1 MGHLPVQ
8 ATDDS
13 DGALGRTA
21 LLRLGGMPGVAWA
34 AGGAPRLFESVVR
47 HADAVERIAVRGR
60 ALADR
65 LGAEVV
71 PQASLAAADRGAV
84 LALRRRLHSGAAPRT
99 QDCLLLLRLPAVPAD
114 LAEQAHALLREAEAA
129 DAAPAGLRQAVVA
142 EQRRVAEQAWRTACD
157 SPVMRAFVD
166 SAAPGLVDEIER
178 RLAAGQSWS
187 SRNLRK
193 RAAYLWRLVG
203 RAAAKTT
210 PRGWTGQIAALP
222 VAAGPVDCPPLLP
235 PGTPSL
241 PVAAGPGGCPPL
253 LAPGT
258 PSLPVDSDPAGC
270 PSLPVG
276 SDSGGCAPLPVSS
289 DSGGCPP
296 LPVGSDPAGTPSLPV
311 GSDPGGCPPLP
322 VSSAPGGCPSL
333 LAPGTPLGPL
343 AAVAVENVHLVR
355 ARTTPPD
362 LRTAAPETLL
372 APTPLHFAEAP
383 PTGPGRVRCYVVDPL
398 EPGRLRQIVL
408 RRTRVL
414 EGVLALLADGPRPL
428 GELDRTLPAST
439 APPGGP
445 PLSHGVLRGF
455 LQHLHSLG
463 VLQICQAPRHYR
475 SAWVPADTVTTTGA
489 LPKAPTGGGSGA
501 WFLDSYRRL
510 GADAAVSGPAAA
522 RVERGLRIAA
532 RIAALRE
539 ADNVP
544 DGPEEGFSFAELTER
559 PRPISEILADRLSAD
574 TPPPTPRRYTGWPPA
589 RDPAG
594 GYARLLDHLDAAARS
609 GTDHVDLDD
618 ALLDALGAPRG
629 GDALPPWP
637 VDCLLRPLA
646 PAAGGGPVAVLETA
660 SAAGVLD
667 ARFADGLRALY
678 GGHRNSDAYRAFLA
692 AVEQRTGVRF
702 VDLLVPPLTER
713 SANAVRRPVT
723 TRWWTGD
730 PDPTPYYGSP
740 GRYARYLPLDRIS
753 LRRGSRGRIVA
764 EADGRRIIPVHHAT
778 RSPAPPY
785 DTLVRLLLA
794 ASHPAASCLVRLDAL
809 DAALPDRARL
819 PRLTAGGDL
828 VLAPATWR
836 IDRARLWRPGDDP
849 LAKVRALAL
858 LRRSA
863 GLPRYAFARTA
874 PGAKPVPVDLVSLTA
889 FHLIERLCAQEA
901 GTALWLEE
909 MLPAPGDLLLR
920 DPLHGGATVAAQ
932 LLLRLP
938 HDQSAGR
945 LAGAAADAL
954 VHGGPPDVPG
964 PPARR
969 PAGADPTR

>member
-222 VAAGPVDCPPLLP
+222 VAAGPVGCPPLLP

-241 PVAAGPGGCPPL
+241 PVG
-253 LAPGT
+253 
-258 PSLPVDSDPAGC
+258 SDPAGC
-270 PSLPVG
+270 
-276 SDSGGCAPLPVSS
+276 
-289 DSGGCPP
+289 
-296 LPVGSDPAGTPSLPV
+296 PSLPV

-322 VSSAPGGCPSL
+322 ASSAPGGCPSL

-355 ARTTPPD
+355 ARTAPPD

-510 GADAAVSGPAAA
+510 GADAAVSGPAVA

-740 GRYARYLPLDRIS
+740 GRHARYLPLDRIS

>member
-241 PVAAGPGGCPPL
+241 PVG
-253 LAPGT
+253 
-258 PSLPVDSDPAGC
+258 SDPAGC
-270 PSLPVG
+270 PSLPV
-276 SDSGGCAPLPVSS
+276 
-289 DSGGCPP
+289 
-296 LPVGSDPAGTPSLPV
+296 
-311 GSDPGGCPPLP
+311 
-322 VSSAPGGCPSL
+322 SSASGGCPSL
-333 LAPGTPLGPL
+333 LAPGTSLGPL

-501 WFLDSYRRL
+501 WFLDSYRCL
-510 GADAAVSGPAAA
+510 GADAAVSGPAVA

-544 DGPEEGFSFAELTER
+544 DGPEEGFSSAELTER

-609 GTDHVDLDD
+609 GADHVDLDD

-629 GDALPPWP
+629 GDALPRWP

-740 GRYARYLPLDRIS
+740 GRHARYLPLDRIS

-819 PRLTAGGDL
+819 SRLTAGGDL